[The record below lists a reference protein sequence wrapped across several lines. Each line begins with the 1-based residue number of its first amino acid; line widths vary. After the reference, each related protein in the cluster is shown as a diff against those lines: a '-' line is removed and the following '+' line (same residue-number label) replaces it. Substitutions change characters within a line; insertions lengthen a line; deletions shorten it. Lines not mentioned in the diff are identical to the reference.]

1 MILTSKAPSK
11 QCSDLE
17 GKMGKSELS
26 TLNSDVEFS
35 DLSTGA
41 VFSKVVVSDLST
53 GALLSKVAFSDLS
66 TGAVFSSVVFVDLS
80 AGAVFR
86 GLPSRIC

>member
-1 MILTSKAPSK
+1 MILTSKARSK

-35 DLSTGA
+35 DLLTGA

-66 TGAVFSSVVFVDLS
+66 TVVVFARVVSLDLL
-80 AGAVFR
+80 AGAMFS
-86 GLPSRIC
+86 PSLICR